1 MYIFAH
7 LGWWQK
13 SLHTAVVI
21 ISAKNWRHIL
31 RSQGTAR
38 HQEQQQF
45 VYVGHVN
52 IEMQCIVLYCIL
64 GFCYGLHRIKIFLFC
79 WLRKHAILLIIK
91 KIGLPKIKCP
101 FLCLSSLIVTLLC
114 FCWYFLTCP
123 FWHAN
128 VKSIVKKE
136 SFFKKCLWRPMFLER
151 LGRWCQWL
159 WIHCVQNY
167 FLKIFQPK
175 ECTKSNFCDNKK
187 KREEN
192 YKVCDDYYLEVLLLE
207 KTDEKRTTK
216 ASFSQAGVDL
226 KVCEVTL
233 VLEILCCSSLMIGWL
248 AVSPSFSL
256 QWRQFV
262 SLINLLCILCPF
274 FDRYQTI
281 NAIIECGRKKG
292 GKVLSRNT
300 YKKCA

>member
-1 MYIFAH
+1 MPLKANVS
-7 LGWWQK
+7 G
-13 SLHTAVVI
+13 
-21 ISAKNWRHIL
+21 
-31 RSQGTAR
+31 
-38 HQEQQQF
+38 EQTWSM
-45 VYVGHVN
+45 V
-52 IEMQCIVLYCIL
+52 
-64 GFCYGLHRIKIFLFC
+64 
-79 WLRKHAILLIIK
+79 
-91 KIGLPKIKCP
+91 
-101 FLCLSSLIVTLLC
+101 SVTLNPLRAKL
-114 FCWYFLTCP
+114 FSQDFPAKRMHEKQL
-123 FWHAN
+123 
-128 VKSIVKKE
+128 
-136 SFFKKCLWRPMFLER
+136 LWQQE
-151 LGRWCQWL
+151 
-159 WIHCVQNY
+159 
-167 FLKIFQPK
+167 
-175 ECTKSNFCDNKK
+175 

-281 NAIIECGRKKG
+281 NAIIECGSKKG

>member
-1 MYIFAH
+1 MPLKANV
-7 LGWWQK
+7 LEC
-13 SLHTAVVI
+13 LAAV
-21 ISAKNWRHIL
+21 S
-31 RSQGTAR
+31 
-38 HQEQQQF
+38 
-45 VYVGHVN
+45 
-52 IEMQCIVLYCIL
+52 
-64 GFCYGLHRIKIFLFC
+64 
-79 WLRKHAILLIIK
+79 
-91 KIGLPKIKCP
+91 
-101 FLCLSSLIVTLLC
+101 VTLNPLRAKL
-114 FCWYFLTCP
+114 FSQDFPAKRMHEKQL
-123 FWHAN
+123 
-128 VKSIVKKE
+128 
-136 SFFKKCLWRPMFLER
+136 LWQQE
-151 LGRWCQWL
+151 
-159 WIHCVQNY
+159 
-167 FLKIFQPK
+167 
-175 ECTKSNFCDNKK
+175 

-216 ASFSQAGVDL
+216 ASFSPGVDL

-281 NAIIECGRKKG
+281 NAIIECGSKKG

>member
-1 MYIFAH
+1 
-7 LGWWQK
+7 
-13 SLHTAVVI
+13 
-21 ISAKNWRHIL
+21 
-31 RSQGTAR
+31 
-38 HQEQQQF
+38 
-45 VYVGHVN
+45 
-52 IEMQCIVLYCIL
+52 
-64 GFCYGLHRIKIFLFC
+64 
-79 WLRKHAILLIIK
+79 
-91 KIGLPKIKCP
+91 
-101 FLCLSSLIVTLLC
+101 
-114 FCWYFLTCP
+114 
-123 FWHAN
+123 
-128 VKSIVKKE
+128 
-136 SFFKKCLWRPMFLER
+136 MFLENR

-281 NAIIECGRKKG
+281 NAIIECGSKKG

-300 YKKCA
+300 YKICA

>member
-1 MYIFAH
+1 
-7 LGWWQK
+7 
-13 SLHTAVVI
+13 
-21 ISAKNWRHIL
+21 
-31 RSQGTAR
+31 
-38 HQEQQQF
+38 
-45 VYVGHVN
+45 
-52 IEMQCIVLYCIL
+52 
-64 GFCYGLHRIKIFLFC
+64 
-79 WLRKHAILLIIK
+79 
-91 KIGLPKIKCP
+91 
-101 FLCLSSLIVTLLC
+101 
-114 FCWYFLTCP
+114 
-123 FWHAN
+123 
-128 VKSIVKKE
+128 
-136 SFFKKCLWRPMFLER
+136 MFLER

-281 NAIIECGRKKG
+281 NAIIECGSKKG
-292 GKVLSRNT
+292 ESLVTKYIQKMCLIQLLLGSEIGSAGHLEIFSDWMKMKRGVVDSRLYKVGQDVHCFPFAVSLFAFADFLFLSTELSWPRMQNRVIDT
-300 YKKCA
+300 IKKSFCAS

>member
-1 MYIFAH
+1 M
-7 LGWWQK
+7 
-13 SLHTAVVI
+13 
-21 ISAKNWRHIL
+21 
-31 RSQGTAR
+31 
-38 HQEQQQF
+38 
-45 VYVGHVN
+45 
-52 IEMQCIVLYCIL
+52 
-64 GFCYGLHRIKIFLFC
+64 
-79 WLRKHAILLIIK
+79 
-91 KIGLPKIKCP
+91 
-101 FLCLSSLIVTLLC
+101 CLSSLIVTLLC

-128 VKSIVKKE
+128 VKSIVKK
-136 SFFKKCLWRPMFLER
+136 KA
-151 LGRWCQWL
+151 
-159 WIHCVQNY
+159 
-167 FLKIFQPK
+167 FLKSAFEGQCFWRTDLVDGVSDFESIACKTIFSRFSSQK
-175 ECTKSNFCDNKK
+175 NARKATFVTTRKK

-216 ASFSQAGVDL
+216 ASFSPGVDL

-281 NAIIECGRKKG
+281 NAIIECGSKKG